1 MLRPV
6 KMSRV
11 VVAGSKSVISPVVEK
26 LHELRLLH
34 IVNYNGSQPQF
45 EMGKPIGKAK
55 EYSEDLIKLRSVTRY
70 LDLNKKFPDK
80 AYPESQVLSEMDN
93 LLNNVGADV
102 TATYERIAAIDAEV
116 KSKQDQIKALTPLAV
131 LPLPLESYYGYDSL
145 ATFVGTAATPVD
157 ADVARVSPVNEIYS
171 GSAKNATFVAIFVPA
186 EKASEVSSVL
196 SEHGFSEISVPRL
209 EGNVDSAI
217 ATLEGGIKSLEGEKV
232 PLQKKLADMK
242 KQYEDLMLATDEYLS
257 MQTHKTEAPLRFAET
272 ANAFVI
278 DGYVPADQ
286 FSRLKSELE
295 SAAGGKLEVSLIADN
310 EADELAEKGEDI
322 PTQMDNPSLVKPY
335 ELVTKMFAIPEY
347 KEFDPSLLIFVFFP
361 IMFGMI
367 LGDIGYGVMAFLTMV
382 LLKKKFKTPG
392 WQQLINVVQISSVWA
407 VIFGIFFGE
416 IFGPLGL
423 WGKVMGHLHEHEL
436 EAVKAA
442 GLYFGEG
449 VFGSLGRIGFWPGID
464 IFPLDRLAS
473 NAVLLL
479 IGTSVI
485 IGIIH
490 CSVGSILGIK
500 TELAYGEKKHA
511 YFEKLPVML
520 IQVFFGLLVLGL
532 VMGQMMLVIASAIII
547 VVAMVMLVMGP
558 EGPMGLAHMP
568 FYVSNLISYLRLLA
582 IGLASVGLAFA
593 ANQLAFYVV
602 MPMLS
607 SGATD
612 SAEFTIP
619 AIIAGLVVLFAV
631 HFINFLLGILS
642 PFMHPLRLHYVEMFT
657 KFYSNH
663 GGGVEYSPFGHVRRF
678 LKA

>member
-11 VVAGSKSVISPVVEK
+11 VVAGSKNVISPVVEK

-70 LDLNKKFPDK
+70 LNLNKKFPDK
-80 AYPESQVLSEMDN
+80 TYPESQILSEMDN

-102 TATYERIAAIDAEV
+102 TATYERIVAIDAEV

-131 LPLPLESYYGYDSL
+131 LPLPLEAYYGYDSL
-145 ATFVGTAATPVD
+145 ATFVGKATTPVD
-157 ADVARVSPVNEIYS
+157 ADVARVSPVNEIYT
-171 GSAKNATFVAIFVPA
+171 GSAKNATFVAVFVPA

-196 SEHGFSEISVPRL
+196 SEHGFSETSVPRL

-217 ATLEGGIKSLEGEKV
+217 ATLEGGIKSLEGEKA

-257 MQTHKTEAPLRFAET
+257 MQTQKTEVPLRFAET

-295 SAAGGKLEVSLIADN
+295 SAAGGRLEVSLIADK
-310 EADELAEKGEDI
+310 ETDELVETGEDI

-335 ELVTKMFAIPEY
+335 ELITRMFAIPEY
-347 KEFDPSLLIFVFFP
+347 KEFDPSLLIFIFFP

-367 LGDIGYGVMAFLTMV
+367 LGDIGYGVMSLLAMV
-382 LLKKKFKTPG
+382 LLKRKFRTPG
-392 WQQLINVVQISSVWA
+392 WQQLINVVLISSVWA
-407 VIFGIFFGE
+407 IIFGIFFGE

-423 WGKVMGHLHEHEL
+423 WSRIMGHLPEHEL

-449 VFGSLGRIGFWPGID
+449 VFGSLGRIGFWPGVD

-500 TELAYGEKKHA
+500 TELGYGEKKHA

-520 IQVFFGLLVLGL
+520 VQIFFGLLVLGL
-532 VMGQMMLVIASAIII
+532 VIGQMMLVILSA
-547 VVAMVMLVMGP
+547 VVILVAIVMLVMGP
-558 EGPMGLAHMP
+558 EGPMSIAHMP

-582 IGLASVGLAFA
+582 IGLASVGLAYA
-593 ANQLAFYVV
+593 ANQLAFYVI

-607 SGATD
+607 GGATN

-619 AIIAGLVVLFAV
+619 AIIVGVMVLVVV

>member
-11 VVAGSKSVISPVVEK
+11 VVAGSKNVISPVVEK

-34 IVNYNGSQPQF
+34 IVNYNGSEPQF
-45 EMGKPIGKAK
+45 EMGKSIGKAK

-70 LDLNKKFPDK
+70 LDMKNKAPDK
-80 AYPESQVLSEMDN
+80 TYPESQVLSEMDN

-102 TATYERIAAIDAEV
+102 TATYERIVAIDAEV

-131 LPLPLESYYGYDSL
+131 LPLPLEAYYGYDSL
-145 ATFVGTAATPVD
+145 ATFVGKATTPVD
-157 ADVARVSPVNEIYS
+157 ADVARVSPVNEIYT
-171 GSAKNATFVAIFVPA
+171 GSAKNATFVAVFVPA

-196 SEHGFSEISVPRL
+196 SEHGFSETSVPRL

-217 ATLEGGIKSLEGEKV
+217 ATLEGGIKSLEGEKA

-257 MQTHKTEAPLRFAET
+257 MQAQKTEVPLRFAET

-278 DGYVPADQ
+278 DGYVPSDQ

-295 SAAGGKLEVSLIADN
+295 SAAGGKLEVSLIADK
-310 EADELAEKGEDI
+310 EADELVEKGEDI
-322 PTQMDNPSLVKPY
+322 PSQMDNPSVVKPY
-335 ELVTKMFAIPEY
+335 ELVTRLFAIPEY
-347 KEFDPSLLIFVFFP
+347 KEFDPSLLIFIFFP

-367 LGDIGYGVMAFLTMV
+367 LGDVGYGVMTM
-382 LLKKKFKTPG
+382 LILIMLKKKFRTPG
-392 WQQLINVVQISSVWA
+392 WQQLINIVMIASVWSI
-407 VIFGIFFGE
+407 IFGIFYGE

-423 WGKVMGHLHEHEL
+423 WNYMMGMLSHHDM
-436 EAVKAA
+436 AVLQEQ
-442 GLYFGEG
+442 GLFFGEG
-449 VFGSLGRIGFWPGID
+449 LYGSLGRLGPLG
-464 IFPLDRLAS
+464 IFPLYRLAT

-479 IGTSVI
+479 IGVSLF
-485 IGIIH
+485 IGVVH

-500 TELAYGEKKHA
+500 TELNYGEKRHA
-511 YFEKLPVML
+511 YFERLPVML
-520 IQVFFGLLVLGL
+520 FQVFFSIALLGL
-532 VMGQMMLVIASAIII
+532 VMGQSMLTYLGVI
-547 VVAMVMLVMGP
+547 VVVASIVMMVMGP
-558 EGPMGLAHMP
+558 EGAMGLAHVP
-568 FYVSNLISYLRLLA
+568 SYVSNLISYLRLLA
-582 IGLASVGLAFA
+582 IGLASVGLAYA
-593 ANQLAFYVV
+593 ANQLAFYVI

-607 SGATD
+607 GGVTNS
-612 SAEFTIP
+612 SEFTWP
-619 AIIAGLVVLFAV
+619 AIIIGIIILVAV
-631 HFINFLLGILS
+631 HFINVLLGILS

-657 KFYSNH
+657 KFYSAH

>member
-1 MLRPV
+1 
-6 KMSRV
+6 MSRV

-171 GSAKNATFVAIFVPA
+171 GSAKNATFVAVFVPA

-196 SEHGFSEISVPRL
+196 SEHGFSETSVPRL

-217 ATLEGGIKSLEGEKV
+217 ATLEGGIKSLEGERV
-232 PLQKKLADMK
+232 PLQKKLADIK
-242 KQYEDLMLATDEYLS
+242 KQYEDLMLATDEFLS
-257 MQTHKTEAPLRFAET
+257 MQTQKTEAPLRFAET
-272 ANAFVI
+272 ANTFVI

-310 EADELAEKGEDI
+310 EADELVEKGEDI

-335 ELVTKMFAIPEY
+335 ELITRLFAIPEY
-347 KEFDPSLLIFVFFP
+347 KEFDPSLLIFIFFP

-367 LGDIGYGVMAFLTMV
+367 LGDVGYGIMTLLV
-382 LLKKKFKTPG
+382 LIMLKKKFRTPG
-392 WQQLINVVQISSVWA
+392 WQQLINVVMIGSVWA
-407 VIFGIFFGE
+407 VIFGIFYGE

-423 WGKVMGHLHEHEL
+423 WGRVMGHLPEHEIEL
-436 EAVKAA
+436 AKEA

-449 VFGSLGRIGFWPGID
+449 VFGSLGRLGPLG
-464 IFPLDRLAS
+464 IFPMDRLAT

-479 IGTSVI
+479 IGTSI
-485 IGIIH
+485 FIGVIH
-490 CSVGSILGIK
+490 CSVGSIFGIK
-500 TELAYGEKKHA
+500 TELNYGEKKHA
-511 YFEKLPVML
+511 YFERLPVML
-520 IQVFFGLLVLGL
+520 FQVFFSVALLGL
-532 VMGQMMLVIASAIII
+532 VMGQSFLTYLGII
-547 VVAMVMLVMGP
+547 VVVVSVVMLVMGP
-558 EGPMGLAHMP
+558 EGPMGLAHVP
-568 FYVSNLISYLRLLA
+568 SYISNLISYLRLLA
-582 IGLASVGLAFA
+582 IGLASVGLAYA
-593 ANQLAFYVV
+593 ANQLAFYVI

-607 SGATD
+607 GGATN
-612 SAEFTIP
+612 SAEFSILGIIVGL
-619 AIIAGLVVLFAV
+619 AILFVV

-657 KFYSNH
+657 KFYSAH

>member
-1 MLRPV
+1 
-6 KMSRV
+6 MSRV
-11 VVAGSKSVISPVVEK
+11 VVAGSKNVISPVVEK

-70 LDLNKKFPDK
+70 LDLKNKAPDK
-80 AYPESQVLSEMDN
+80 IYPESQVLSEMDN

-102 TATYERIAAIDAEV
+102 TATYERIVVIDAEV
-116 KSKQDQIKALTPLAV
+116 KSKQDQIRSLTPLAV
-131 LPLPLESYYGYDSL
+131 LPLPLEAYYGYDSL
-145 ATFVGTAATPVD
+145 ATFVGTAVTPVD

-171 GSAKNATFVAIFVPA
+171 AAAKNATFVAVFVPA

-196 SEHGFSEISVPRL
+196 SEHGFSETSVPRL

-217 ATLEGGIKSLEGEKV
+217 ATLEGGIKSLEGEKA
-232 PLQKKLADMK
+232 PLKKKLADMK

-257 MQTHKTEAPLRFAET
+257 MQTRKTEAPLRFAET
-272 ANAFVI
+272 DNAFVI

-295 SAAGGKLEVSLIADN
+295 SAAGGRLEVSLIADK
-310 EADELAEKGEDI
+310 EADELVEKGEDI

-335 ELVTKMFAIPEY
+335 ELVTRLFAIPEY

-367 LGDIGYGVMAFLTMV
+367 LGDIGYGVMSLLV
-382 LLKKKFKTPG
+382 LIMLKKKFRTPG
-392 WQQLINVVQISSVWA
+392 WQQLINIVMIASVWSI
-407 VIFGIFFGE
+407 IFGIFFGE

-423 WGKVMGHLHEHEL
+423 WGRIMGHLSEHEIEL
-436 EAVKAA
+436 AKEA

-449 VFGSLGRIGFWPGID
+449 VFGSLGRLGPLG
-464 IFPLDRLAS
+464 IFPLDRLAT

-479 IGTSVI
+479 IGTSI
-485 IGIIH
+485 FIGVIH

-500 TELAYGEKKHA
+500 TELYYGEKKHA
-511 YFEKLPVML
+511 YLERLPVML
-520 IQVFFGLLVLGL
+520 FQVFFSIALLGL
-532 VMGQMMLVIASAIII
+532 VMGQSILTYLGII
-547 VVAMVMLVMGP
+547 VVVVSVVMMVMGP
-558 EGPMGLAHMP
+558 EGPMGLAHVP
-568 FYVSNLISYLRLLA
+568 SYVSNLISYLRLLA
-582 IGLASVGLAFA
+582 IGLASVGLAYA
-593 ANQLAFYVV
+593 ANQLAFYVI

-607 SGATD
+607 GGAIN

-619 AIIAGLVVLFAV
+619 AIIVGIMILVVV

-657 KFYSNH
+657 KFYSAH